1 MPAVLTIEGP
11 TGIVRRVEG
20 DPRRHAAVL
29 HAHHTHFAWTNQLK
43 AGEWLRLPVDHGAVY
58 DQMTMG
64 PRRVGVSR
72 ESNCFRG
79 THMKLVMGTVA
90 TALVRKRDAPELYS
104 EVNPAG
110 LCALCS
116 TREIDGEGRPRLVT
130 GPEETLE
137 HVLTCPSAVATEA
150 RTAAEARIAAT
161 VSEALEGAQKRSVPH
176 ALSRSLKVTRV
187 NDPTLTAAERQAQ
200 MCVLRGCPRRASPTW
215 SARPSR
221 TPRKLPRSCQ
231 AYAEWEKACGITKVM
246 KERRAKAKRT
256 GARDREADAPPDD
269 TAGNARRKRADPEP
283 GSGNAAGNDY
293 GWLCILPVMTIS
305 FCEASQ

>member
-1 MPAVLTIEGP
+1 
-11 TGIVRRVEG
+11 
-20 DPRRHAAVL
+20 
-29 HAHHTHFAWTNQLK
+29 
-43 AGEWLRLPVDHGAVY
+43 
-58 DQMTMG
+58 
-64 PRRVGVSR
+64 
-72 ESNCFRG
+72 
-79 THMKLVMGTVA
+79 MKLVLGTVA

-116 TREIDGEGRPRLVT
+116 TREIDGDGRPQLVT

-176 ALSRSLKVTRV
+176 ALSSSLKVTRV

-200 MCVLRGCPRRASPTW
+200 I
-215 SARPSR
+215 
-221 TPRKLPRSCQ
+221 CQ

-256 GARDREADAPPDD
+256 EARGREADAPPDD

-283 GSGNAAGNDY
+283 RQRNAAGNDY
-293 GWLCILPVMTIS
+293 GWVRASAAMQVYDHTNRTQHQQM
-305 FCEASQ
+305 EAAEATAGGGQ

>member
-1 MPAVLTIEGP
+1 
-11 TGIVRRVEG
+11 
-20 DPRRHAAVL
+20 
-29 HAHHTHFAWTNQLK
+29 
-43 AGEWLRLPVDHGAVY
+43 
-58 DQMTMG
+58 
-64 PRRVGVSR
+64 
-72 ESNCFRG
+72 
-79 THMKLVMGTVA
+79 MKLVMGTVA

-200 MCVLRGCPRRASPTW
+200 I
-215 SARPSR
+215 
-221 TPRKLPRSCQ
+221 KLPRSCQ

-283 GSGNAAGNDY
+283 RQRERCRECDVYLYYFN
-293 GWLCILPVMTIS
+293 LPRALGRGRSTSAPCMFVHLLL
-305 FCEASQ
+305 FH